1 MSSIRRTELGSGG
14 VGGRLQP
21 GRFRG
26 AAAPLLAVAL
36 LCLACRTECKGGGD
50 AAATL
55 DCGTARADAGLDG
68 TESNDGAGRGDGVD
82 LPRVDVEGETQGGC
96 GDGLCAGKPVE
107 DCASCP
113 QDCQCGEAQQCGP
126 AGVCCKPASCG
137 TLGHECGTTVDHCGG
152 TLECGECE
160 AGESCVAG
168 ACSPEVSQSNP
179 HFPHVVAGAS
189 AEIVGVGRFGGE
201 TVALSRSHLAVAG
214 PGEGGTLEW
223 RSFVPVARWALAL
236 ALDGGRAYVFSSGS
250 HPASGYVSPAWICG
264 YTLSQDSPPEKF
276 GGAVFPSFP
285 GEGLAGAPAKLA
297 AGGGRVFAIAQGR
310 GPVMVDMNGPAGPG
324 VVSKGWNKAGALLDI
339 ALDGSVL
346 YALDGLEG
354 LVAFDAEAT
363 GSLDPLST
371 LQVAG
376 FGSALAVEGGL
387 ALVAASGGGAYVVDV
402 SDPSALKPGAF
413 LECGT
418 GSIVEVALAPPL
430 AYAFTE
436 PDHFLVAIDLADAQ
450 SPVCLGS
457 VPLAEARQLWVAGD
471 EVLAASGFS
480 GVSVVKAGDSQALAI
495 AQSLPL
501 FGGKLHDGVLAGQT
515 GFLAGSGGL
524 SVWDLSVPTEPAWK
538 DTYPL
543 PGEGTEVAE
552 HQGRVWTLSQ
562 EPGTASF
569 LTSFDFS
576 SPGAPGPVSL
586 ELPPGVSNL
595 EAGED
600 ALYFTIPDGKSGGW
614 RLDQVP
620 YDAGKDDLPG
630 PYAALA
636 EWPLSVRFQAPHL
649 VVGWT
654 KELGTLPQFGFHLV
668 GKADGEGT
676 GPYDGSVVGTF
687 SVVGGAGRPPEMGL
701 ALSGDTAVL
710 SVPIFSGDELAGLKA
725 VGLSAS
731 GTPVLLSAH
740 YRGNNP
746 FVEATY
752 GRIWSL
758 RTDGMLSVMGLKD
771 GQLESLL
778 GSQIFLDLLDIPG
791 GKFQVHGGYMF
802 VFEDSLSIADGRA
815 WILEEP

>member
-1 MSSIRRTELGSGG
+1 MKAGSEGAGRRLAMAAFLCAVLSAGACS
-14 VGGRLQP
+14 RDCPLQ
-21 GRFRG
+21 
-26 AAAPLLAVAL
+26 
-36 LCLACRTECKGGGD
+36 GD
-50 AAATL
+50 AGQVL
-55 DCGTARADAGLDG
+55 DCGNGGRTDTGGDWKDG
-68 TESNDGAGRGDGVD
+68 NVSGAPDGVD

-96 GDGLCAGKPVE
+96 GDGVCAGKPGE
-107 DCASCP
+107 DCAACP
-113 QDCQCGEAQQCGP
+113 QDCPCGEAQKCGT
-126 AGVCCKPASCG
+126 AGVCCKPAMCG
-137 TLGHECGTTVDHCGG
+137 TLGHECGATVD
-152 TLECGECE
+152 ECGLTLQCGMCE
-160 AGESCVAG
+160 GGEGCVAG
-168 ACSPEVSQSNP
+168 VCSPEVSQANL
-179 HFPHVVAGAS
+179 HFPQVVAGVS

-201 TVALSRSHLAVAG
+201 TVALSRSHLVVAG
-214 PGEGGTLEW
+214 PGEGGGLEW
-223 RSFVPVARWALAL
+223 QSSVPVARWALAL
-236 ALDGGRAYVFSSGS
+236 ALDGGRAYVFSSGA
-250 HPASGYVSPAWICG
+250 HPASGYLSPTWIYG

-276 GGAVFPSFP
+276 GGAVFPSF
-285 GEGLAGAPAKLA
+285 GGDGLVGAPAKLA

-310 GPVMVDMNGPAGPG
+310 GPVMADMNGPAGPG
-324 VVSKGWNKAGALLDI
+324 VVSKGWNTAGAMLDI

-354 LVAFDAEAT
+354 LVAFDAKAT

-376 FGSALAVEGGL
+376 FGSTLAVEGGL
-387 ALVAASGGGAYVVDV
+387 ALVAGSGGGAYVVDV
-402 SDPSALKPGAF
+402 SNPSTLKLGAF
-413 LECGT
+413 VECGT
-418 GSIVEVALAPPL
+418 GPIVEMALVLPL

-436 PDHFLVAIDLADAQ
+436 PDHLLVAIDLADAQ

-457 VPLAEARQLWVAGD
+457 VPLAEARGLWVAGD
-471 EVLAASGFS
+471 ELLAASGFS
-480 GVSVVKAGDSQALAI
+480 GVSVVEAGAPQALGI
-495 AQSLPL
+495 AQVLPL

-524 SVWDLSVPTEPAWK
+524 SVWDLSEPTEPAWK
-538 DTYPL
+538 ATYSL
-543 PGEGTEVAE
+543 PGEGTDVAE

-576 SPGAPGPVSL
+576 SPGAPGPVTQ
-586 ELPPGVSNL
+586 ELPPGASNL
-595 EAGED
+595 EAGDD

-614 RLDQVP
+614 RLDRVP
-620 YDAGKDDLPG
+620 YDAGKDDLPM

-654 KELGTLPQFGFHLV
+654 KKLGTLPQFGFHVV

-710 SVPIFSGDELAGLKA
+710 SFPIFSGDELAGLKA
-725 VGLSAS
+725 VGLSAPE
-731 GTPVLLSAH
+731 TPVLLSAH

-758 RTDGMLSVMGLKD
+758 RRDGMLSVMGLKD
-771 GQLESLL
+771 GQIEMLL
-778 GSQIFLDLLDIPG
+778 GMQVFLVYMDIPG
-791 GKFQVHGGYMF
+791 GRFRVHDGYMF

-815 WILEEP
+815 WIVEEP